1 MRNTIILVSI
11 MIAGCSLESSFPV
24 PPVDITVGPLYSY
37 INNPILKVSESE
49 SDFDN
54 QAVSSPSVVEINGKL
69 IMYFTAL
76 NKEGTYS
83 IGRAESTDG
92 LIWIKNTS
100 PVIAPDVDG
109 FSEIIVKEPAALYDG
124 EKVSLFFVSVT
135 KDNKYRIMIASS
147 SDTLNFMRSDV
158 ELIKVPQNDLQL
170 VKLSEPSVAFNGDSL
185 YMYYSAMDE
194 DNRSFVFAS
203 KASPE
208 NPLSWTSVNISP
220 VLSPNTQD
228 VNAFDHYSVMSPTV
242 LTVITA
248 NNRQLIRMYYCG
260 SATETG
266 AFHLGLVGST
276 DGINFERYIY
286 NPILHYGRSP
296 SAIVF
301 NNNLYVYYNELP
313 DNESKGISLA
323 TTIKLR

>member
-1 MRNTIILVSI
+1 
-11 MIAGCSLESSFPV
+11 
-24 PPVDITVGPLYSY
+24 
-37 INNPILKVSESE
+37 
-49 SDFDN
+49 
-54 QAVSSPSVVEINGKL
+54 
-69 IMYFTAL
+69 
-76 NKEGTYS
+76 
-83 IGRAESTDG
+83 
-92 LIWIKNTS
+92 
-100 PVIAPDVDG
+100 
-109 FSEIIVKEPAALYDG
+109 
-124 EKVSLFFVSVT
+124 
-135 KDNKYRIMIASS
+135 
-147 SDTLNFMRSDV
+147 
-158 ELIKVPQNDLQL
+158 
-170 VKLSEPSVAFNGDSL
+170 
-185 YMYYSAMDE
+185 
-194 DNRSFVFAS
+194 
-203 KASPE
+203 
-208 NPLSWTSVNISP
+208 
-220 VLSPNTQD
+220 
-228 VNAFDHYSVMSPTV
+228 MSPTV